1 MRREILFAL
10 FILLMIFVYTE
21 AKAIAEKNVLT
32 VCSEDTLSPDECIP
46 AEKPDNIT
54 QITGIVERVQCIED
68 TKEFQRFQIHLVP
81 QVPSLGAKLTETP
94 RDIMFTLLKNDIKKD
109 LKKSVYFIKGETP
122 TLWLRKKESSWKIA
136 QVRWFA
142 KDVKNHLEGP
152 PSCNL

>member
-1 MRREILFAL
+1 M
-10 FILLMIFVYTE
+10 
-21 AKAIAEKNVLT
+21 
-32 VCSEDTLSPDECIP
+32 
-46 AEKPDNIT
+46 
-54 QITGIVERVQCIED
+54 
-68 TKEFQRFQIHLVP
+68 
-81 QVPSLGAKLTETP
+81 PSLGAKLTETP

-109 LKKSVYFIKGETP
+109 LKKSVYSIKGETP